1 MISLLF
7 GLFSIYFLVNNQVL
21 ALLTT
26 CPIVTSPSI
35 RYSVT
40 LSSFGIGSYSG
51 TLLLSS
57 NGNFISVFTIP
68 DAGSPQSAIQGT
80 WSFSDCTNS
89 LTLTAQTL
97 YFMDLPKLSVNNLTC
112 SYTCGTNDNA
122 LRACTVT
129 YTLKTLKTT
138 GTYSIALDLSVSE

>member
-7 GLFSIYFLVNNQVL
+7 GLFSIYFLVNNQAL
-21 ALLTT
+21 ALLTI
-26 CPIVTSPSI
+26 CPTVASPSI

-40 LSSFGIGSYSG
+40 LYSFGIGSYSG

-68 DAGSPQSAIQGT
+68 DAGSPQNAIQGT

-89 LTLTAQTL
+89 LTLTAQML
-97 YFMDLPKLSVNNLTC
+97 YFMDLRKLSVNNLTC
-112 SYTCGTNDNA
+112 SYTCGTNDNV